1 MLVLTRKKDESII
14 ISDNISVKIL
24 DIDGDRVKLG
34 VDAPKEV
41 PVFRKEVYEAI
52 LAENVTAAGVK
63 PEEISGLA
71 AMLSKMNAG
80 D

>member
-52 LAENVTAAGVK
+52 LAENATAAGVK
-63 PEEISGLA
+63 PEEISGLT